1 MLKLTMKE
9 KEALKRLLSSNIDFG
24 ENETVLLNLK
34 EKLSS
39 NGKIELFIDGASNL
53 QNKTAGLGGVFYQN
67 GMELYS
73 FAEFRPDLTNN
84 EAEYGALIFGLEKA
98 LELSLNSIDIFS
110 DSELVVRQIT
120 GVYKVKNPRMALLY
134 KEVIRLLDRLDQWSI
149 THVRREKNTRAD
161 ELSKEGINASK

>member
-1 MLKLTMKE
+1 MKE

-24 ENETVLLNLK
+24 ENEIVLLNLK

-67 GMELYS
+67 GVELYS

>member
-1 MLKLTMKE
+1 MLKLTVKE
-9 KEALKRLLSSNIDFG
+9 AEALKQLLSSKIDFG
-24 ENETVLLNLK
+24 KNEKVLLNLK

-39 NGKIELFIDGASNL
+39 NSKIDLYIDGASNL
-53 QNKTAGLGGVFYQN
+53 QKKTAGLGGVFYQN

-84 EAEYGALIFGLEKA
+84 EAEYGALIFGIEKA
-98 LELSLNSIDIFS
+98 LELSLNSINIFS

-120 GVYKVKNPRMALLY
+120 GVYKVKNPRMALLH
-134 KEVIRLLDRLDQWSI
+134 KKVMQLLNELSYWSL

-161 ELSKEGINASK
+161 ELSKEGINAGK

>member
-1 MLKLTMKE
+1 MKE